1 MRCLCVCGCLE
12 VTLSL
17 TCYLP
22 YFRQSSNYYSLSSL
36 LVQKQFCNSSANPCR
51 IKVCQEWF
59 SVCVMDI
66 LFYAYFPFLLLLLRT
81 DCLFRGFFPFYFC
94 IHRRCRTCLFS
105 SKTLL
110 DFTLAGKHWRHGRN
124 IKRRMSENLQ
134 ISLLSSSVKHE
145 HAPGLQIRS
154 LNQVPHLKLN
164 PPSNT
169 CSPKNPSIQ
178 SPNCLSYR
186 VVVMMKPMRSHTHTC
201 NLQSYIYMSSIS
213 ANCGWNQIIQRR
225 PKQTLREHA
234 NFRQKGLVA

>member
-1 MRCLCVCGCLE
+1 MRCVCVCGCLE

-36 LVQKQFCNSSANPCR
+36 LVRKQFCNSSANPCR
-51 IKVCQEWF
+51 IKVCQCDL
-59 SVCVMDI
+59 VCASWTYYFMLI
-66 LFYAYFPFLLLLLRT
+66 FLFFIFFWEHT
-81 DCLFRGFFPFYFC
+81 VCLEAFFPFYFC
-94 IHRRCRTCLFS
+94 IHRRCRTSLFI

-169 CSPKNPSIQ
+169 CSPKKSI
-178 SPNCLSYR
+178 
-186 VVVMMKPMRSHTHTC
+186 H
-201 NLQSYIYMSSIS
+201 SIS
-213 ANCGWNQIIQRR
+213 
-225 PKQTLREHA
+225 KL
-234 NFRQKGLVA
+234 LVL